1 MLKNV
6 GYWILLDVSHRTKNN
21 KTRGHS
27 HELSIYHSNAF
38 KLRPVVMNYPKVHWI
53 FLWSPTDANMAN
65 VFLQRSR
72 NYINDLSCT
81 DYVTPN
87 YVIKKS

>member
-1 MLKNV
+1 MK
-6 GYWILLDVSHRTKNN
+6 
-21 KTRGHS
+21 GHS

-72 NYINDLSCT
+72 NYINDLSCI

-87 YVIKKS
+87 YVIKNHKWHHFVFFISRLMCTFAI